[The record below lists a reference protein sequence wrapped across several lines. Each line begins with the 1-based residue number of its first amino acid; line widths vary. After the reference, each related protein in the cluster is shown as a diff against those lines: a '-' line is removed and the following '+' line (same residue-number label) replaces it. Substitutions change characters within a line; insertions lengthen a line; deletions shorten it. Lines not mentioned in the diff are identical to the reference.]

1 DRGIMFTYGLKGGP
15 DLTLE
20 IVNGSGIGESE
31 ANPYGNFDAD
41 KYKNV
46 LGRITQDIGNNFRI
60 GAFGY
65 TGKEAGPNGLV
76 NSLWMA
82 GVDATL
88 SVPKLEL
95 NLQFVER
102 RDKNPSFLLGASEIA
117 TWGGFAELIY
127 LPRGDDSQWYGAG
140 MFNWVDSD
148 QEELKYTAVTV
159 YAGYMLRRNFRL
171 LAEITYLIKGVEGRH
186 PRLGIGMVTAF

>member
-1 DRGIMFTYGLKGGP
+1 MLTYGLKGGP

-46 LGRITQDIGNNFRI
+46 LGRVTQELGDNFRL

-65 TGKEAGPNGLV
+65 TGKEEGPNGLV

-82 GVDATL
+82 GVDATCPSQAGIEPAIRGAARQESLL
-88 SVPKLEL
+88 SAGC
-95 NLQFVER
+95 R
-102 RDKNPSFLLGASEIA
+102 RDRDPGRFRR
-117 TWGGFAELIY
+117 TD
-127 LPRGDDSQWYGAG
+127 LPA
-140 MFNWVDSD
+140 
-148 QEELKYTAVTV
+148 A
-159 YAGYMLRRNFRL
+159 RRRQP
-171 LAEITYLIKGVEGRH
+171 VVRGRH
-186 PRLGIGMVTAF
+186 VQLGRFRPGRIGLHGGHRVRRLYCCGAISAWSARSRTLSRGWKDGTLASSIGLVTAF